1 MVSNFLENR
10 IKAKIIIFFLQ
21 HQERAFY
28 IRELE
33 SVLHSK
39 SLNPHLNDLV
49 KAGFLKSFV
58 KKGSRFY
65 MLNTK
70 SALIADFKSI
80 ISKQR
85 IKSRPIFDP
94 LEKAIL
100 KVKGLKV
107 AVLSGLFVGN
117 LNADC
122 DLLLAGSVSQRSLDN
137 LVSKIEVMV
146 GQEINYALFSSS
158 EYQYRKNIFDRFMKD
173 VFDNR
178 HAVIL
183 EKIG

>member
-1 MVSNFLENR
+1 MVSNFLENKV
-10 IKAKIIIFFLQ
+10 KAKVIIFFLN
-21 HQERAFY
+21 HQERAFF

-33 SVLHSK
+33 SLLHSRN
-39 SLNPHLNDLV
+39 LNAHLNDLV

-58 KKGSRFY
+58 KKSCRFY
-65 MLNTK
+65 IVNTK
-70 SALIADFKSI
+70 SSLIADFKSI

-85 IKSRPIFDP
+85 IKIRLVADP

-100 KVKGLKV
+100 KTKGLKV
-107 AVLSGLFVGN
+107 AILSGLFVGN
-117 LNADC
+117 LNANC
-122 DLLLAGSVSQRSLDN
+122 DLLLAGAVSQRSLDN
-137 LVSKIEVMV
+137 LVAKVQAMV

-178 HAVIL
+178 HSAIL